1 MLNLNID
8 QFMVSFKDGS
18 IENVGAPNK
27 AATAKLFDVD
37 AVELREFGDSQAKV
51 VARDDEGNEIQIAL
65 FPEQV
70 EALVDDAASMRDES
84 RVFE

>member
-8 QFMVSFKDGS
+8 SFMVSFKDGS

-27 AATAKLFDVD
+27 TATAKLFDVES
-37 AVELREFGDSQAKV
+37 VEVREFGDSQAKV
-51 VARDDEGNEIQIAL
+51 VARDDEGNEIQVAL

-70 EALVDDAASMRDES
+70 GDIVDDVTALREES

>member
-1 MLNLNID
+1 MLNLSID

-27 AATAKLFDVD
+27 SSTAKLFDIES
-37 AVELREFGDSQAKV
+37 VEVREFGDSQAKV
-51 VARDDEGNEIQIAL
+51 VAHDDEGNEIQIAL

-70 EALVDDAASMRDES
+70 ERIVDDVTSLREES
-84 RVFE
+84 NVFE